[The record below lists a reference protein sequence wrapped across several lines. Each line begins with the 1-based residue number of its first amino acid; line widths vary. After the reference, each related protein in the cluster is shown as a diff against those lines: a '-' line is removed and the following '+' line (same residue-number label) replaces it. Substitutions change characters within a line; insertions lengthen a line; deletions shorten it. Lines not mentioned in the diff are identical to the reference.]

1 MPSLP
6 EWAYFISEMNSFP
19 SLALVGVCLGLVSCG
34 SAVMP
39 DAELSP
45 GERSLL
51 SAINAYRTSE
61 GEAPLQASVSL
72 TELAREDA
80 QRRATEGAGYVDNRS
95 KTGYERMLTL
105 AGKARGGE
113 HFGSTLVDL
122 WKRSPIQKQWLEGNY
137 SGVGVG
143 SATEANGV
151 ATGVVLL
158 GGFSGSL

>member
-1 MPSLP
+1 MKFSL
-6 EWAYFISEMNSFP
+6 
-19 SLALVGVCLGLVSCG
+19 SLALVGVCVGLVSCG
-34 SAVMP
+34 SAVVP

-45 GERSLL
+45 EERSLL
-51 SAINAYRTSE
+51 SAINDYRKSE
-61 GEAPLQASVSL
+61 GEKPLQASVGL

-80 QRRATEGAGYVDNRS
+80 QRRATQGAGYVDNRS

-113 HFGSTLVDL
+113 QFGSTLVGF
-122 WKRSPIQKQWLEGNY
+122 WQKSPIQKQWLEGSY

-143 SATEANGV
+143 SATGTTGMK
-151 ATGVVLL
+151 TGVVLL